1 MNHDEL
7 IAEALIGE
15 EARKFIESDLGKV
28 VLGIADQQVS
38 EALAALEDA
47 DPSDVKQIMAL
58 QNKARA
64 GRQFRGWL
72 IELINAGENALEVY
86 KNESKE

>member
-1 MNHDEL
+1 M
-7 IAEALIGE
+7 IAEAFIGE

-28 VLGIADQQVS
+28 VLGIAEQQVLDAVS
-38 EALAALEDA
+38 ALEDV
-47 DPSDVKQIMAL
+47 DPSDVKQIMVL
-58 QNKARA
+58 QNKAKA
-64 GRQFRGWL
+64 GRQFKGWL

>member
-1 MNHDEL
+1 M
-7 IAEALIGE
+7 IAEAFIGE

-28 VLGIADQQVS
+28 VLGIAEQQVLDAVS
-38 EALAALEDA
+38 ALEDV
-47 DPSDVKQIMAL
+47 DPSDVKQIMVL
-58 QNKARA
+58 QSKAKA
-64 GRQFRGWL
+64 GRQFKGWL